1 MGDRLEAAGEDAVLL
16 VLQLERRLSGREAA
30 FLRKAAL
37 GMGQAVLARKV
48 GVSRPTVARWEGAT
62 SLPAEHD
69 LVLRGLALGHLLRQA
84 KAGNEPWIGHRDEL
98 FDVAAGVLAEARR
111 VKAPA
116 KPRPFRIAA

>member
-1 MGDRLEAAGEDAVLL
+1 MGDKLEAAGDDAILL

-37 GMGQAVLARKV
+37 GIGQEVLARKL

-69 LVLRGLALGHLLRQA
+69 LVLRGLILGHLLQQA
-84 KAGNEPWIGHRDEL
+84 KSGNERWIHHRSKF
-98 FDVAAGVLAEARR
+98 FDIAVGVLGEARR
-111 VKAPA
+111 NRAPA